1 MYFDNTYWLL
11 FTLIVKSVPYTATI
25 FCSILHRLS
34 EFLSFLIHAPHLSGK
49 YQQGHSSEAGTN
61 FARNV
66 RQFRLRSTT
75 VILLRDLHH
84 AVKFC
89 NVGPT
94 ALLPLRRNS
103 CYGYLSP
110 LKIHRPR
117 PGLNPRTSSPIA
129 STITTRPP
137 RPTLAPLPVSYE
149 CMSVRLWY
157 SVLQPGDKH
166 SLWEMLTLGT
176 NFFTIIRHVRQVSV
190 WLWLDD
196 RAIQIRS
203 PAEAKEFF
211 L

>member
-11 FTLIVKSVPYTATI
+11 FTLMGCYREERPMHCDHFLFHFASPFRVLIISDSCTTAFWQIPAGT
-25 FCSILHRLS
+25 
-34 EFLSFLIHAPHLSGK
+34 P
-49 YQQGHSSEAGTN
+49 SSEAGTN

-75 VILLRDLHH
+75 VILLRDLRH

-89 NVGPT
+89 HVGPT
-94 ALLPLRRNS
+94 ALRPLRRNS

-117 PGLNPRTSSPIA
+117 PDLNPRTSNPIA

-157 SVLQPGDKH
+157 
-166 SLWEMLTLGT
+166 
-176 NFFTIIRHVRQVSV
+176 
-190 WLWLDD
+190 
-196 RAIQIRS
+196 
-203 PAEAKEFF
+203 
-211 L
+211 